1 MGSIS
6 LALKKALNMSTA
18 YTSASLSKDE
28 LIHKHMSLVKKVAY
42 FYAGRVQKAAE
53 VEDLIQ
59 IGMMGLVEAAHNY
72 KPREGVNFQI
82 YARMRIKGS
91 IVDYLRKS
99 SNLCRRTIKNKQNY
113 DRAYDLLRKNFGR
126 VPTHDEVSTE
136 LDVSTVELHSWE
148 KEFAAN
154 QHQSMEEATEIYG
167 DFLISTDP
175 TIEQKLISGELKE
188 HLRDA
193 LKVLNSQQVLVV
205 QLYYVEE
212 LNVYEIAE
220 VLSVSTGRVS
230 QIKTAALGLLRQTVE
245 SELL

>member
-1 MGSIS
+1 MEYIS
-6 LALKKALNMSTA
+6 SAPKKELNMSTA

-28 LIHKHMSLVKKVAY
+28 LIQKHMALVKKIAY

-53 VEDLIQ
+53 VEDLLQ
-59 IGMMGLVEAAHNY
+59 IGMMGLVEAAHKY
-72 KPREGVNFQI
+72 SPREGVSFPI
-82 YARMRIKGS
+82 YARLRIKGS

-99 SNLCRRTIKNKQNY
+99 SNLCRRSIKNKQNY
-113 DRAYDLLRKNFGR
+113 DRAFDLLRKNFGR
-126 VPTHDEVSTE
+126 VPNHDEVSKE
-136 LDVSTVELHSWE
+136 LEISTVELHTWE

-167 DFLISTDP
+167 DFLISTEP
-175 TIEQKLISGELKE
+175 TIEEKLIKGELKE

-193 LKVLNSQQVLVV
+193 LKVLNSQQVLVI

-230 QIKTAALGLLRQTVE
+230 QIKSAALSLLRQKVE
-245 SELL
+245 AELL

>member
-6 LALKKALNMSTA
+6 LAPKKALNMSTA
-18 YTSASLSKDE
+18 YTTASLSKDE
-28 LIHKHMSLVKKVAY
+28 LIQKHMSLVKKVAY
-42 FYAGRVQKAAE
+42 FYAGRVQK
-53 VEDLIQ
+53 VS
-59 IGMMGLVEAAHNY
+59 
-72 KPREGVNFQI
+72 FQI

-136 LDVSTVELHSWE
+136 LDISTVELHSWE

-175 TIEQKLISGELKE
+175 TIEEKLISGELKE

-193 LKVLNSQQVLVV
+193 LKVLNPQQVLVI

-230 QIKTAALGLLRQTVE
+230 QIKSAALSLLRQEVE
-245 SELL
+245 SEFL

>member
-1 MGSIS
+1 
-6 LALKKALNMSTA
+6 MSSA
-18 YTSASLSKDE
+18 YASASLSKDE
-28 LIHKHMSLVKKVAY
+28 LIQKHMSLVKKVAY

-53 VEDLIQ
+53 VEDLMQ

-72 KPREGVNFQI
+72 TPRDGVTFSI
-82 YARMRIKGS
+82 YARLRIKGS

-99 SNLCRRTIKNKQNY
+99 SNLCRRTIKNKQDY

-126 VPTHDEVSTE
+126 VPTHDEVSKE
-136 LDVSTVELHSWE
+136 LDVSAVELHSWE

-154 QHQSMEEATEIYG
+154 QNQSMESATEIYG
-167 DFLISTDP
+167 EFLISTEA
-175 TIEQKLISGELKE
+175 TVEEKLISGELKE
-188 HLRDA
+188 HLRKA
-193 LKVLNSQQVLVV
+193 LTVLNSQQVLVI

-230 QIKTAALGLLRQTVE
+230 QIKSAAIALLREKVE
-245 SELL
+245 VELL

>member
-1 MGSIS
+1 MEFIS
-6 LALKKALNMSTA
+6 LAPKKAINMPTA
-18 YTSASLSKDE
+18 YTPASQSKDE
-28 LIHKHMSLVKKVAY
+28 LIQKHMSLVKKIAY

-72 KPREGVNFQI
+72 SPREGVSFQI
-82 YARMRIKGS
+82 YARLRIKGS
-91 IVDYLRKS
+91 IVDFLRKS

-113 DRAYDLLRKNFGR
+113 DRAYNLLRKNFGR
-126 VPTHDEVSTE
+126 VPSHDEVSKE
-136 LDVSTVELHSWE
+136 LDISPVELHTWE

-154 QHQSMEEATEIYG
+154 QNQSMEEATEIYG
-167 DFLISTDP
+167 DFLISHDP
-175 TIEQKLISGELKE
+175 TIEEKLISGELKK

-193 LKVLNSQQVLVV
+193 LTVLNQQQVLVI

-230 QIKTAALGLLRQTVE
+230 QIKSAAIGLLREKVE
-245 SELL
+245 ADLL

>member
-1 MGSIS
+1 MGFIF
-6 LALKKALNMSTA
+6 LAPKKECNMTSA
-18 YTSASLSKDE
+18 YTSASQSKDE
-28 LIHKHMSLVKKVAY
+28 LIQKHMTLVKKIAY

-53 VEDLIQ
+53 VEDLMQ

-72 KPREGVNFQI
+72 SPREGVTFQI
-82 YARMRIKGS
+82 YARLRIKGS

-99 SNLCRRTIKNKQNY
+99 SNLCRRTIKNKQNH

-126 VPTHDEVSTE
+126 VPSHEEVAKE
-136 LDVSTVELHSWE
+136 LEISTVELHTWE

-154 QHQSMEEATEIYG
+154 QNQSMEEATEIYG
-167 DFLISTDP
+167 DFLISADP
-175 TIEQKLISGELKE
+175 TIEEKLISGELKK

-193 LKVLNSQQVLVV
+193 LTVLNSQQVLVI

-230 QIKTAALGLLRQTVE
+230 QIKTAALSLLRQTVE
-245 SELL
+245 TELL

>member
-1 MGSIS
+1 
-6 LALKKALNMSTA
+6 MSSA
-18 YTSASLSKDE
+18 YASASLSKDE
-28 LIHKHMSLVKKVAY
+28 LIQKHMSLVKKVAY

-53 VEDLIQ
+53 VEDLMQ

-72 KPREGVNFQI
+72 TPRDGVTFSI
-82 YARMRIKGS
+82 YARLRIKGS

-99 SNLCRRTIKNKQNY
+99 SNLCRRTIKNKQDY

-126 VPTHDEVSTE
+126 VPTHDEVSKE
-136 LDVSTVELHSWE
+136 LDVSAVELHSWE

-154 QHQSMEEATEIYG
+154 QNQSMESATEIYG
-167 DFLISTDP
+167 DFLISTEA
-175 TIEQKLISGELKE
+175 TVEEKLISGELKE
-188 HLRDA
+188 HLRKA
-193 LKVLNSQQVLVV
+193 LTVLNSQQVLVI

-230 QIKTAALGLLRQTVE
+230 QIKSAAIALLREKVE
-245 SELL
+245 VELL

>member
-1 MGSIS
+1 MEYIS
-6 LALKKALNMSTA
+6 SAPEKELNMSTA
-18 YTSASLSKDE
+18 YTAASLSKDE
-28 LIHKHMSLVKKVAY
+28 LIQKHMSLVKKIAY

-53 VEDLIQ
+53 VEDLLQ
-59 IGMMGLVEAAHNY
+59 IGMMGLVEAAHKY
-72 KPREGVNFQI
+72 SPREGVSFPI
-82 YARMRIKGS
+82 YARLRIKGS

-99 SNLCRRTIKNKQNY
+99 SNLCRRSIKNKQNY
-113 DRAYDLLRKNFGR
+113 DRAFDLLRKNFGR
-126 VPTHDEVSTE
+126 VPNHDEVSKE
-136 LDVSTVELHSWE
+136 LEISTVELHTWE

-167 DFLISTDP
+167 DFLISTEP
-175 TIEQKLISGELKE
+175 TIEEKLIKGELKE

-193 LKVLNSQQVLVV
+193 LKVLNSQQVLVI

-230 QIKTAALGLLRQTVE
+230 QIKSAALSLLRQKVE
-245 SELL
+245 AELL